1 MFWIYFCDEIKSKVI
16 LILFFSVLYELLFL
30 DSPLAR
36 KIYIIVFIFTLY
48 MAIFKN
54 FSNKLNR
61 IKQLSFKLEK
71 EIQDLTEK
79 NLQDIFNLQLVKSEF
94 ALNDLR
100 IDSLAYDNE
109 NNSFVIIEYKRDK
122 NFSVIDQGYAYLSLM
137 LNNKAD
143 FILEYNENCDKNLKR
158 GNIDWSQSR
167 VLFVSPAF
175 SKYQQQAIN
184 FKDLPIELW
193 EVSKYEND
201 LIQYTRLKSHENSES
216 IKKISKTN
224 NVVSNVTDEVKVYT
238 EEDHLSNCSEEI
250 KSLYGE
256 LKTQIL
262 SIDDNIELIPKK
274 KYIAFKAERNFIDIL
289 PQKNKIKF
297 WLNLTKGQL
306 KDIDSITRDV
316 SNVGHWGNGDYEIS
330 FSNSNELPI
339 LLSLIKQSY
348 EKNKR

>member
-1 MFWIYFCDEIKSKVI
+1 
-16 LILFFSVLYELLFL
+16 
-30 DSPLAR
+30 
-36 KIYIIVFIFTLY
+36 

-54 FSNKLNR
+54 STNKLNR

-79 NLQDIFNLQLVKSEF
+79 NLNDIFGLQIVKSEF
-94 ALNDLR
+94 SLNGLR
-100 IDSLAYDNE
+100 IDTLAYDNE

-143 FILEYNENCDKNLKR
+143 FILEYNENCDRNLKR
-158 GNIDWSQSR
+158 ENVDWSQSR

-193 EVSKYEND
+193 EISRYEND

-216 IKKISKTN
+216 INKISKKSG
-224 NVVSNVTDEVKVYT
+224 VVEKVSSEVKVYT
-238 EEDHLSNCSEEI
+238 EEDHLSHCSEEI
-250 KSLYGE
+250 KSLYDE

-262 SIDDNIELIPKK
+262 SIDENIEVIPKK
-274 KYIAFKAERNFIDIL
+274 KYIAFKADRNFVDIL
-289 PQKNKIKF
+289 PQKSKIKF
-297 WLNLTKGQL
+297 WLNLSKGQL
-306 KDIDSITRDV
+306 KDIDSIARDV
-316 SNVGHWGNGDYEIS
+316 SNVGHWGNGDYEVS
-330 FSNSNELPI
+330 FSNSEELPV

-348 EKNKR
+348 EKNK